1 MTRLEGSSVS
11 SPNPGPT
18 SARTAEDLSWGPT
31 YSRSERCSVA
41 LLRYAVAEVFRGR
54 RRTVSSLIGIA
65 LAVTFV
71 SGTFIAID
79 SSTRAIVEEQFKSLQ
94 ADLVVL
100 VDTDRPAELARD
112 LKTPS
117 GVVSV
122 APFVELPLDA
132 AGRWTRT
139 PVSAVV
145 AIALD
150 PQNLPTELL
159 R

>member
-18 SARTAEDLSWGPT
+18 SARTAEDLSCVPT
-31 YSRSERCSVA
+31 YSRSERCS
-41 LLRYAVAEVFRGR
+41 
-54 RRTVSSLIGIA
+54 
-65 LAVTFV
+65 
-71 SGTFIAID
+71 
-79 SSTRAIVEEQFKSLQ
+79 
-94 ADLVVL
+94 
-100 VDTDRPAELARD
+100 
-112 LKTPS
+112 
-117 GVVSV
+117 
-122 APFVELPLDA
+122 VELPLDA

-159 R
+159 GVGLRGTMGLSRGNVVVSDLVASEMGATIGDVIYLSATANNPVNGSSET